1 MGVIYSKEIS
11 DLSSKNKILLEKNL
25 LLNDRLKLLDDEIKK
40 LKKNYNITAESSDA
54 FEKKLQS
61 SITKF
66 VDNILKNDNINSAL
80 IPDYIERQI
89 YTNVFT
95 VFVSLIK
102 EILEDTNINIFNQT
116 IKFKMESE

>member
-25 LLNDRLKLLDDEIKK
+25 LLNDRLKFLDDEIKK
-40 LKKNYNITAESSDA
+40 LKKNSNITAESSDA

-95 VFVSLIK
+95 VFVSLLK
-102 EILEDTNINIFNQT
+102 EIIEDTNINIFNQT